1 MAVNKI
7 ISFLLNIILLNFFL
21 VDRFI
26 HAKNKQKQGTSLDV
40 CSLSEMTVEGGVLDI
55 QLISPTVN
63 LFDLEPKVKGKQKVS
78 IVNDAKVL
86 LSNTVLFFS
95 FSGRSYSLMNSA
107 IDVSALMKLD
117 RNINK
122 YQLKNKKNSYDAH
135 RIQGVR
141 HKNHNQVVAN
151 YRYRNLSKLLSIKIK
166 LFAIYQGIQDIYRQW
181 IIEKR
186 QGAMALN
193 ASYNIIH
200 LR

>member
-26 HAKNKQKQGTSLDV
+26 QAKNKQKQGTSLDV

-117 RNINK
+117 RNMC
-122 YQLKNKKNSYDAH
+122 
-135 RIQGVR
+135 
-141 HKNHNQVVAN
+141 
-151 YRYRNLSKLLSIKIK
+151 KIK
-166 LFAIYQGIQDIYRQW
+166 P
-181 IIEKR
+181 
-186 QGAMALN
+186 
-193 ASYNIIH
+193 
-200 LR
+200 LRFSSKTMNNCTLTWNPVWF